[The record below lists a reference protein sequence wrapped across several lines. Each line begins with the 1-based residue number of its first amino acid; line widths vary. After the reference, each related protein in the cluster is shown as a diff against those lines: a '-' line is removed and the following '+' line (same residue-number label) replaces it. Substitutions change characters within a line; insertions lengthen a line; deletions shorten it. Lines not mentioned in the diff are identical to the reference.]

1 MLLTH
6 NDKFDISLPTEREN
20 SISWQWNDIK
30 REDDKRTTRILTG
43 ERSI

>member
-6 NDKFDISLPTEREN
+6 NDKFDICLSTEREN
-20 SISWQWNDIK
+20 SISWQFNDIK